1 MKTIK
6 LSRRTLRITRTLCLG
21 FILIMFSI
29 VSFADEIV
37 LKSPIGGWRNTIKE
51 KVSFT
56 QKVNYPASSGNV
68 RKNQSK
74 FALIKGHVTGS
85 LKDEERPFTLI
96 VNGIAMPLPV
106 KQGRFMRQ
114 YSFGSG
120 SNYVEIRDPN
130 RKFLSNAQ
138 FYEAYS
144 GRSESRIRVVLS
156 WEADHTDL
164 DLHVVTPDGQHAYY
178 SNRVLKNGGALDIDV
193 TTGYGPEI
201 FASAA
206 PIEGTYLVYVN
217 YYGSRSDQ
225 DMFTARVTTITNE
238 NTLDEKTESVVI
250 PMRKPGELMLV
261 HTFVYP

>member
-1 MKTIK
+1 METSRSILNIIK
-6 LSRRTLRITRTLCLG
+6 LLSFG
-21 FILIMFSI
+21 FVLSMFTIHGFS
-29 VSFADEIV
+29 DEIN
-37 LKSPIGGWRNTIKE
+37 LKSPIGGWRNTSGE

-56 QKVNYPASSGNV
+56 QKVNYPASSVNV
-68 RKNQSK
+68 SANQSK
-74 FALIKGHVTGS
+74 YALIKGNVTGA
-85 LKDEERPFTLI
+85 LKNETRPFTLI

-106 KQGRFMRQ
+106 KQGKFARQ

-120 SNYVEIRDPN
+120 SNYVELRDPD
-130 RKFLSNAQ
+130 RKFQSNSQ
-138 FYEAYS
+138 FFEAYS
-144 GRSESRIRVVLS
+144 GRSESRIRIVLS
-156 WEADHTDL
+156 WEADNTDL

-178 SNRVLKNGGALDIDV
+178 SNRVLKNGGALDVDV

-217 YYGSRSDQ
+217 YYGSRSEK
-225 DMFTARVTTITNE
+225 DMFTAKVTTITSE
-238 NTLDEKTESVVI
+238 NTLDEKVESVVV